1 MSRILITENA
11 TIKRELVAPI
21 TTINWDPVTDTGTL
35 NYQIYEMLYINGE
48 FIKST
53 HVKTASVT
61 LTDMVQKVYSVEV
74 EPGVSVDVP
83 GGLVMLA
90 FKKAFEEAILDGNL
104 GYVEEIF
111 TE

>member
-1 MSRILITENA
+1 MSRILVTENA

-21 TTINWDPVTDTGTL
+21 TNINWDPLTNSGTM

-53 HVKTASVT
+53 HVKTASVS
-61 LTDMVQKVYSVEV
+61 LEEMISKVYSVEV

-83 GGLVMLA
+83 GGIVMLA
-90 FKKAFEEAILDGNL
+90 FKKAFEQAILDQNL
-104 GYVEEIF
+104 GFVEEVF
-111 TE
+111 E